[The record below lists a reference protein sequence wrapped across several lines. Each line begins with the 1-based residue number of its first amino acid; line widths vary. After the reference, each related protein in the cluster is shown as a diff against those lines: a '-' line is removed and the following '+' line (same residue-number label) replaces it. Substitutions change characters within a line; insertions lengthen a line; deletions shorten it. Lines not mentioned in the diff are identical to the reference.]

1 MRPACLQ
8 QFILLAV
15 LTLSSPVL
23 ASKTSAQPPLPEQV
37 LVRVQQYKLM
47 LKDVEPRPAKAI
59 IAELVNSDHPMLNL
73 QIKEA
78 MAKTFTDIVREQNVE
93 GEGKRKW
100 LYSMVALNMAN
111 LQFGGS
117 SGNNPL
123 NTMIL
128 RKLKKNLPPEVLTQ
142 KGFHISLD

>member
-1 MRPACLQ
+1 MRPVYLQ
-8 QFILLAV
+8 QFLLLAV
-15 LTLSSPVL
+15 IGLSSPAL
-23 ASKTSAQPPLPEQV
+23 GSPSSAHPPLPEQA
-37 LVRVQQYKLM
+37 LQRVQQYKSM

-59 IAELVNSDHPMLNL
+59 IAELENSDHPMLNL

-117 SGNNPL
+117 SGSNPL

-128 RKLKKNLPPEVLTQ
+128 RKLKKNLPPEVLAQ